1 MRKRIQSAFTITS
14 AKVIVGLTGI
24 VAQRQYLS
32 LAYI

>member
-1 MRKRIQSAFTITS
+1 VYSQRST
-14 AKVIVGLTGI
+14 KVIVCLTGI

>member
-1 MRKRIQSAFTITS
+1 VHSQLCS
-14 AKVIVGLTGI
+14 AKVIVSLTGI